1 VDEVRSLLRARG
13 RGKTQWE
20 VGSRAEPLD
29 LVELL
34 LARGL
39 VPDKDPY
46 AVALVLTEAPPPP
59 APGIVARRVETS
71 RGTRPGQVLGYVG
84 DTGDAFET
92 PFQLHFE
99 IHPRS
104 LLSLRYDGAV
114 DPTTYLEHWQR
125 LSHVRG
131 SRPLHPA
138 LPTGTARTQA

>member
-1 VDEVRSLLRARG
+1 MRNAQRRRASLG
-13 RGKTQWE
+13 
-20 VGSRAEPLD
+20 PLS
-29 LVELL
+29 V
-34 LARGL
+34 
-39 VPDKDPY
+39 K
-46 AVALVLTEAPPPP
+46 ALDQAKP
-59 APGIVARRVETS
+59 
-71 RGTRPGQVLGYVG
+71 G

-92 PFQLHFE
+92 PFHLHFE